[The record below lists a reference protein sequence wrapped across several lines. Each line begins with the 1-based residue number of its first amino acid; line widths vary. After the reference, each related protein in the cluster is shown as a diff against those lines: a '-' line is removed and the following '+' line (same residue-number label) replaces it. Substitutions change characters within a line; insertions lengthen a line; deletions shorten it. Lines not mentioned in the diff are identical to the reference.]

1 MQMRITFIRPHI
13 YDSRSSDAMQP
24 LVFAVLASL
33 TPPEHELVLYDEKL
47 EPIDFEHE
55 TDLVALTVD
64 TFSAKRAYEIAHH
77 FRKRGTPVVLGGY
90 HPSLIPEE
98 SSRFADAVVI
108 GDAEGQWQRVLQ
120 DVQKGEL
127 QPIYSSTTLPPMDG
141 RIPDRSIFKGK
152 KYTRLLPVYY
162 GRGCRFACGFCS
174 IHSMYKS
181 NLRQRPLDTLVE
193 EIEALGSKTIV
204 IVDDNIYINRT
215 VTEEFLKAITPLKID
230 WVGQI
235 SLDIGSD
242 LELLDLIGASGCVAM
257 QIGFESLTSDNL
269 AMMRKKWNVKYGEY
283 KKIIREFQARGIMI
297 YGSFIMGYD
306 HDTPASFDITADF
319 AIENKFC
326 LANFSP
332 LTPLPG
338 TKIYSQLKEEGRLI
352 YDRWWLDPSYR
363 YGEAIFEPKGMTADQ
378 LTEGC
383 YRARTKFNTYAS
395 IVKRS
400 LEPNSNARKLKN
412 YAIYWIANLINR
424 KEVHKKQLRPLG
436 DNKTPY
442 WLAEGT

>member
-1 MQMRITFIRPHI
+1 MRITFVRPHI

-33 TPPEHELVLYDEKL
+33 TPPEHEIVLYDEKL

-55 TDLVALTVD
+55 TDLVAITVD
-64 TFSAKRAYEIAHH
+64 TFAAKRAYEIAYH
-77 FRKRGTPVVLGGY
+77 FRKRGIPVVLGGY
-90 HPSLIPEE
+90 HPSLLPDEA
-98 SSRFADAVVI
+98 SQFSDAVVI
-108 GDAEGQWQRVLQ
+108 GDAEGQWQEVLK
-120 DVQKGEL
+120 DVQKDEL
-127 QPIYSSTTLPPMDG
+127 QPIYSNTILPAMDG
-141 RIPDRSIFKGK
+141 RIPDRRIFKGK
-152 KYTRLLPVYY
+152 KYARLLPVYY
-162 GRGCRFACGFCS
+162 GRGCRYACGFCS
-174 IHSMYKS
+174 IYSMYKS
-181 NLRQRPLDTLVE
+181 NLRQRPLDTLVD

-204 IVDDNIYINRT
+204 IVDDNIFINRAI
-215 VTEEFLKAITPLKID
+215 TEEFLKAIKPLKID

-242 LELLDLIGASGCVAM
+242 LELLDLIAESGCIAM
-257 QIGFESLTSDNL
+257 QMGFESLAGGNL
-269 AMMRKKWNVKYGEY
+269 ALMRKKWNLKYGDY
-283 KKIIREFQARGIMI
+283 HTIIREFQSRGIMI
-297 YGSFIMGYD
+297 YGSFILGYD
-306 HDTPASFDITADF
+306 HDTPDSFDITVDF

-338 TKIYSQLKEEGRLI
+338 TRVYSQLQEEGRLL
-352 YDRWWLDPSYR
+352 YERWWLDPTYR

-395 IVKRS
+395 IMSRS
-400 LEPNSNARKLKN
+400 LEPNSNARNLKN
-412 YAIYWIANLINR
+412 YAIYWIANYINR
-424 KEVHKKQLRPLG
+424 KEVHKKQAHPLG

-442 WLAEGT
+442 WLAEAV